1 MSEQINKTPLAAEK
15 ENPII
20 SVRWITK
27 RGALFHNLMMFY
39 RGLKGRFP
47 DDAYELRNWLDEN
60 PRLPV
65 SLCFFRAIPDDLIS
79 RYYTYWYRAINK
91 GGANDGK

>member
-1 MSEQINKTPLAAEK
+1 MTKAPLQETQ
-15 ENPII
+15 II
-20 SVRWITK
+20 SVHWVTK

-47 DDAYELRNWLDEN
+47 PDAYELRNWLDTN

-65 SLCFFRAIPDDLIS
+65 SLSFFRAIPDDLVS
-79 RYYTYWYRAINK
+79 RYFTYWSRAVYKN
-91 GGANDGK
+91 GGAENGE